1 ASGGAS
7 AQDYPSQAVRI
18 VVPYPPGGST
28 DLVARQYAVHL
39 SKAFGQ
45 PVIIDNRPG
54 ASTNIGAEA
63 VARAKPDG
71 YSLLFAGVN
80 QVLNPVF
87 GPAPSFESTAL
98 EPVSLVARIPF
109 IVAANPKVPFNTP
122 KDLITAARIT
132 PGKFTISSAQLDVY
146 AALLNRRA
154 EIDLLHVPYKG
165 GAAATTD
172 AISGQVDM
180 VYALVPVLLPHIQ
193 GGRLKAVALTG
204 AKRSAA
210 LPSTMTFV
218 ESGID
223 YDVSIWYGLMAPAGM
238 PKATLNRIAQAA
250 QRIVSDPEFAQKL
263 LASGADA
270 VSNTPEE
277 FSRQVETEIAFWRRL
292 AASMPNLVTGNAGT
306 K

>member
-1 ASGGAS
+1 MAADKNG
-7 AQDYPSQAVRI
+7 
-18 VVPYPPGGST
+18 
-28 DLVARQYAVHL
+28 
-39 SKAFGQ
+39 
-45 PVIIDNRPG
+45 
-54 ASTNIGAEA
+54 
-63 VARAKPDG
+63 
-71 YSLLFAGVN
+71 
-80 QVLNPVF
+80 
-87 GPAPSFESTAL
+87 
-98 EPVSLVARIPF
+98 
-109 IVAANPKVPFNTP
+109 IVAA
-122 KDLITAARIT
+122 ARKT

-193 GGRLKAVALTG
+193 GGRLKAVAVTA

-218 ESGID
+218 EAGID
-223 YDVSIWYGLMAPAGM
+223 YDVSIWYGLMAPAGL
-238 PKATLNRIAQAA
+238 PRATLNRIAQAA
-250 QRIVSDPEFAQKL
+250 QKIVGDAEFAQKL

-277 FSRQVETEIAFWRRL
+277 FARQVQSEIAFWRKL
-292 AASMPNLVTGNAGT
+292 AVSMPNLVTESAGN